1 MSYRY
6 FIYGL
11 HVESEIEISEAM
23 ADSQD
28 TITDVVVKL
37 GSMPEEISTKMNEFN
52 SESVAL
58 IHKRDALC
66 FRIPEVGDYL
76 VEKASITVSP
86 FMETTSQPIKTFL
99 LGSAF
104 GYCMVLRKKVVMH
117 GGAVEHNGKG
127 IIVTGESGA
136 GKSTVT
142 NALRERGYLFIADDV
157 CALDEDGEKMHISMA
172 YPQQKLCRDAAMKM
186 GYDLSELIYI
196 NEHRDKF
203 AVRLKDGILP
213 EGADF
218 SFLFE
223 LRLAEDGKL
232 SYQKVEGHEK
242 LFTII
247 RNIYRGENAFDM
259 WGMPPEYMKRC
270 LKIASTIEVYQ
281 INRPADINTLEEIMQ
296 FITEKIDNSKK

>member
-11 HVESEIEISEAM
+11 HVESEIEINEAM

-66 FRIPEVGDYL
+66 FRIPDVGDYL
-76 VEKASITVSP
+76 VEEASITVSP

-104 GYCMVLRKKVVMH
+104 GFCMVLRKKVVMH

-157 CALDEDGEKMHISMA
+157 CALEEDGEKMHISMA
-172 YPQQKLCRDAAMKM
+172 YPQQKLCRDAALKM

-242 LFTII
+242 LFTIV

-296 FITEKIDNSKK
+296 FITEKIDNSTK

>member
-11 HVESEIEISEAM
+11 HVESEIEIDEAM
-23 ADSQD
+23 MDNQD
-28 TITDVVVKL
+28 QVTDVMVKL
-37 GSMPEEISTKMNEFN
+37 GGMPNEVREKLGEQKSSM
-52 SESVAL
+52 VAL
-58 IHKRDALC
+58 IHKRDGLC
-66 FRIPEVGDYL
+66 FRVPEVGDYM
-76 VEKASITVSP
+76 VEEGCITISP
-86 FMETTSQPIKTFL
+86 FIDATSQPIKTFL

-104 GYCMVLRKKVVMH
+104 GFCMVLRKKVVMH

-157 CALDEDGEKMHISMA
+157 CALEEDGEKMHISMA
-172 YPQQKLCRDAAMKM
+172 YPQQKLCRDAALKM

-296 FITEKIDNSKK
+296 FITEKIDNSTK

>member
-11 HVESEIEISEAM
+11 HVESEIEINEAM
-23 ADSQD
+23 ADSQNKVA
-28 TITDVVVKL
+28 DVTVKI
-37 GSMPEEISTKMNEFN
+37 GSMPDEVREKMDKQND
-52 SESVAL
+52 SMIAL
-58 IHKRDALC
+58 ICKRDGLC
-66 FRIPEVGDYL
+66 FRVPAVGDYL
-76 VEKASITVSP
+76 VEEKCITIEP
-86 FMETTSQPIKTFL
+86 FIEPTSQPIKTFL

-157 CALDEDGEKMHISMA
+157 CALAEDGEKMHISMA

-218 SFLFE
+218 SLLFE
-223 LRLAEDGKL
+223 LRLSEDGKL
-232 SYQKVEGHEK
+232 SCQKVEGHEK

-247 RNIYRGENAFDM
+247 RNIYRGESAFDM

-270 LKIASTIEVYQ
+270 LKIVSTIEVYQ
-281 INRPADINTLEEIMQ
+281 ISRPADINTLDEILQ
-296 FITEKIDNSKK
+296 IIAEKIDENTK